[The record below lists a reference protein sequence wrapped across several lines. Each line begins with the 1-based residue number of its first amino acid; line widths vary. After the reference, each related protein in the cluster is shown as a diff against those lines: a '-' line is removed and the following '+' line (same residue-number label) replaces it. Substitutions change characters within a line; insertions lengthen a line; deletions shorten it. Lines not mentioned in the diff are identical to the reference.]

1 MWGITLRR
9 KFGGQRVAQTWDRLW
24 NRGLPDGIHIAP
36 RVHWPLALLPLLLI
50 LQLLTPSLTW
60 ITLFLALGGLAG
72 LAYAWVRAQAQSLEM
87 VRTRQGSVMVAGDT
101 FSEEFRLINHSALLV
116 LWAEV
121 ADDSQLPGYQPS
133 RVVGCG
139 AQNSFRWRSQA
150 ECEQRG
156 VFRLGPQR
164 LILGDP
170 LGLFRL
176 TVDFPKTEMLLV
188 YPRVVHLPAVTLP
201 RGNTS
206 GRDRRRRPLMGSLRS
221 PSVRDYFPGDS
232 LRHVHWPS
240 TARRGHLMVTE
251 MEIEP
256 SGDLWIVLDL
266 DRRVHQGT
274 GEQGTLEY
282 SIILAASLAA
292 ELLAGGE
299 HRAVGLLAA
308 GADASPILLPPQPGQ
323 AQLWQILAA
332 LAPTQPGAVSLGEL
346 LHTSRPIFGRG
357 RTVVVITP
365 AGRQGEGESG
375 RQGEGESGRPGEE
388 ETGRPGEEET
398 RSWVTELVYL
408 QGVGLASS
416 VLLVEPEP
424 STPSTPPTK
433 TNQNPEATQALLAR
447 VDVPVQILQAGQP
460 MRAALTFRRTRQVV
474 RTTPSGGV
482 VVYDVEEEVG

>member
-9 KFGGQRVAQTWDRLW
+9 KFSGQRVAQAWDEIW

-36 RVHWPLALLPLLLI
+36 RVNWPLALLPVLFI

-72 LAYAWVRAQAQSLEM
+72 LAYAWVRAQAQALDV

-101 FSEEFRLINHSALLV
+101 FGEEFRLINRSGLPV

-121 ADDSQLPGYQPS
+121 EDSSQLPGYQPS
-133 RVVGCG
+133 RVVGCA
-139 AQNSFRWRSQA
+139 AQGSFRWRSQA
-150 ECEQRG
+150 VCEQRG

-176 TVDFPKTEMLLV
+176 TVAFPKTEMLLV

-266 DRRVHQGT
+266 DRRVHRGQ

-299 HRAVGLLAA
+299 HRSVGLLAA
-308 GADASPILLPPQPGQ
+308 GADETPILLPPQPGQ

-332 LAPTQPGAVSLGEL
+332 LAPTQPGTVSLGNL
-346 LHTSRPIFGRG
+346 LHNSRPIFGRG

-365 AGRQGEGESG
+365 DAGDG
-375 RQGEGESGRPGEE
+375 
-388 ETGRPGEEET
+388 ET
-398 RSWVTELVYL
+398 RREGDKEIGSWVTELVYL

-416 VLLVEPEP
+416 VLLVETTP
-424 STPSTPPTK
+424 STPSTQPTPPQK
-433 TNQNPEATQALLAR
+433 NGNQAAEAIQSLLAR
-447 VDVPVQILQAGQP
+447 IDVPVQILQAGQP
-460 MRAALTFRRTRQVV
+460 LRAALTFRRTRRVV

-482 VVYDVEEEVG
+482 VVYEVEEEVG

>member
-1 MWGITLRR
+1 MRI
-9 KFGGQRVAQTWDRLW
+9 
-24 NRGLPDGIHIAP
+24 
-36 RVHWPLALLPLLLI
+36 
-50 LQLLTPSLTW
+50 
-60 ITLFLALGGLAG
+60 
-72 LAYAWVRAQAQSLEM
+72 QAQSLDV

-101 FSEEFRLINHSALLV
+101 FSEEFRLINHSALPV

-133 RVVGCG
+133 RVVGCA
-139 AQNSFRWRSQA
+139 AQGSFRWRSQA

-266 DRRVHQGT
+266 DRRVHR
-274 GEQGTLEY
+274 GEGVQGTLEY

-332 LAPTQPGAVSLGEL
+332 LAPTQPGEVSLGEL
-346 LHTSRPIFGRG
+346 LHNSRPIFGRG

-365 AGRQGEGESG
+365 DVGDEETGRQGEGE
-375 RQGEGESGRPGEE
+375 
-388 ETGRPGEEET
+388 TG
-398 RSWVTELVYL
+398 SWVTELVYL

-416 VLLVEPEP
+416 VFLVDAGTAVRPRPPWGEL
-424 STPSTPPTK
+424 STPSPK
-433 TNQNPEATQALLAR
+433 IGNREAEAIQALLAR

-482 VVYDVEEEVG
+482 VVYEVEEEVG